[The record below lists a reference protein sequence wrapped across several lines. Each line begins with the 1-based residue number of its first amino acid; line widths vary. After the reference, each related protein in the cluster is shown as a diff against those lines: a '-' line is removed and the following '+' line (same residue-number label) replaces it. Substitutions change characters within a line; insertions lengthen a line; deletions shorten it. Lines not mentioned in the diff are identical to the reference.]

1 MVREDTPG
9 DKRLA
14 AYCACDQEVVTS
26 DKLREF
32 LEQQMPHYMIPSLF
46 VLLDA
51 LPLSANGKIDRR
63 SLPAPDLSQ
72 SRQDSYVAPRD
83 NVERQ
88 LCEIWEKL
96 LKVSPIGIKDNFF
109 NVGGHSLLALRL
121 MAEVQQ
127 HFQRTLPL
135 AILFEKGTIKEL
147 AKILREQIASPES
160 SLVAIQPQGE
170 RPPVF
175 FVHVGSG
182 NVLCYL
188 DLARHLGSDQ
198 PFYAI
203 QDPSL
208 VGTAPPFESL
218 DAMAA
223 HYVECIRA
231 AQPLEP
237 YLIGGWS
244 FGGLVAFEMARQL
257 TAAGAEVAMLAILD
271 SGTPEMER
279 EFERRSDDAA
289 LLAILAHEMYLP
301 VVAAE
306 LRQLEPEER
315 LRFVADYMNRAGL
328 IFDDAPEV
336 VRRQLEIFKYR
347 NRATQNYDPGPYA
360 GSISLFVAGDRQPD
374 EEEAEALPD
383 LIEGWRKLA
392 LGGLKVFSVPGAH
405 HEIGREPNVQVLAR
419 HLRSCID
426 QALEI
431 DEVDKTRHAV
441 SQ

>member
-1 MVREDTPG
+1 V
-9 DKRLA
+9 
-14 AYCACDQEVVTS
+14 
-26 DKLREF
+26 
-32 LEQQMPHYMIPSLF
+32 
-46 VLLDA
+46 
-51 LPLSANGKIDRR
+51 
-63 SLPAPDLSQ
+63 
-72 SRQDSYVAPRD
+72 
-83 NVERQ
+83 
-88 LCEIWEKL
+88 KL
-96 LKVSPIGIKDNFF
+96 LKVSPIGINDNFF

-127 HFQRTLPL
+127 RLQRTLPL
-135 AILFEKGTIKEL
+135 AVLFERGTIKEL
-147 AKILREQIASPES
+147 AKLLREQITSPES

-170 RPPVF
+170 RTPVF

-188 DLARHLGSDQ
+188 DLARYVGLDQ

-208 VGTAPPFESL
+208 LGTVPPFESL
-218 DAMAA
+218 DGMAA

-231 AQPLEP
+231 AQPSGP

-257 TAAGAEVAMLAILD
+257 TAAGAEVALLAILD

-301 VVAAE
+301 VVATE
-306 LRQLEPEER
+306 LRQLEPEQR
-315 LRFVADYMNRAGL
+315 LHFVADYMNRAGL

-347 NRATQNYDPGPYA
+347 NRATLNYDPGPYA
-360 GSISLFVAGDRQPD
+360 GGISLFVAGDRQPD

-392 LGGLKVFSVPGAH
+392 LGGLDVFSVPGAH
-405 HEIGREPNVQVLAR
+405 HEIGREPNVQVLAG

-431 DEVDKTRHAV
+431 AEVGKTRHAV